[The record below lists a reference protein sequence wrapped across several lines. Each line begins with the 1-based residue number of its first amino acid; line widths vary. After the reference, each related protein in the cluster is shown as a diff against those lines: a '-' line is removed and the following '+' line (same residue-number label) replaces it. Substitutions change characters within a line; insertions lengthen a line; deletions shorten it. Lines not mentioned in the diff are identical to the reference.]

1 MKAILLILSCWL
13 LTLSVSAQVEPP
25 PVPLTGVEEVYLAK
39 DDGKGQPGDVVST
52 FTPSDIPIHCIVQL
66 ESVKVA
72 TVKMNLVAVK
82 VAGVKPETKVVTVS
96 YTTKGNQNQVN
107 FTGKPDKVWTPGT
120 YRVDVFLDGKLAKSH
135 DFLIEKGA
143 GEKVPAVDDK
153 SVNAF
158 QPRAPAKSAP
168 RKPRKN

>member
-1 MKAILLILSCWL
+1 MKPIFLLLFCAL
-13 LTLSVSAQVEPP
+13 LTLSISGQVVPP
-25 PVPLTGVEEVYLAK
+25 PVPATGVEEVYLAK

-52 FTPSDIPIHCIVQL
+52 FNPLDIPIHCIVQL
-66 ESVKVA
+66 DSVNIA

-82 VAGVKPETKVVTVS
+82 VAGVKPETKVVTIS

-107 FTGKPDKVWTPGT
+107 FTGRPDKVWTPGT

-135 DFLIEKGA
+135 DFLIEKAG
-143 GEKVPAVDDK
+143 GEKLPPAEDK

-158 QPRAPAKSAP
+158 QPKEPVKPKP